1 MPAKVAT
8 EKKQVAEARNDQKV
22 VANKT
27 AAKSKSPQKRDKSP
41 VPAKITHEEKK
52 VAPPKGMVKLN

>member
-27 AAKSKSPQKRDKSP
+27 TAKSKSPQKRDKSP
-41 VPAKITHEEKK
+41 VPAKITHEEAK
-52 VAPPKGMVKLN
+52 VTPPQCMVKFN